1 MGSIYKYGFKM
12 GENIKLY
19 AINSTALAVSFT
31 NVESV
36 MKIFLLAISII
47 YTCIQIYKILIKKTD
62 ANK

>member
-1 MGSIYKYGFKM
+1 MQ
-12 GENIKLY
+12 ENIKLY